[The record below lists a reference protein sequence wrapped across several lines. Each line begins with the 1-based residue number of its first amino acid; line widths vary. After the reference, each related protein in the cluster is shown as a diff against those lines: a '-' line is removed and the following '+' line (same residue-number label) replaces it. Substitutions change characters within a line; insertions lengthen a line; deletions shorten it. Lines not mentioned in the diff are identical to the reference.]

1 MNLFTFYESS
11 TVYQSVYV
19 CDIIASVSPA
29 LDTPTQKVN
38 IKAECNSIIYKDNAT
53 WKIFVKNINDQS

>member
-1 MNLFTFYESS
+1 MNLFTFYDSS
-11 TVYQSVYV
+11 TVSQSMYV

-38 IKAECNSIIYKDNAT
+38 IKAECKFNHL
-53 WKIFVKNINDQS
+53 QR